1 MSIKGKNLNTKN
13 PINPTKVKNLLM
25 RLKKIRKQTGKSRTW
40 ARKTDLNARK
50 SENHNKTLIMTAD
63 TLDQLH

>member
-1 MSIKGKNLNTKN
+1 MLRAKIKQTNTKN
-13 PINPTKVKNLLM
+13 PINPTEVQNLLM
-25 RLKKIRKQTGKSRTW
+25 QLKNIRKQTGKSRTW

-63 TLDQLH
+63 TLD